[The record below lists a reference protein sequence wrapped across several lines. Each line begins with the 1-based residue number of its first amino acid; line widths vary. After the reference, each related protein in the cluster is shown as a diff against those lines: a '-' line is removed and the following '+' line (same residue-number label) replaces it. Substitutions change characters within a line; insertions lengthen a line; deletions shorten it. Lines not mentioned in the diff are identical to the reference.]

1 MSKKKYD
8 YDYDDD
14 YRGLGDFS
22 DYDYYYG
29 NPDRGNPD
37 RDNARRGFSRRG
49 KKSDLDYDDNINGS
63 DREEAEVSSGV
74 MYMLMA
80 VCFGVLIIS
89 VLFGRMYVSNFVS
102 PNNNTDFL
110 FSSEVNAE
118 SEESEQVETVEQKI
132 ERELSSMTLE
142 EKVGQLFM
150 VRNNGS
156 KGFKDT
162 VSKTHAGAAILF
174 AADFKGKT
182 PAQVQKM
189 IKGLQDASD
198 GRMIIAVDEEG
209 GDVIRVSGNTKLRK
223 TKFLSPQKLYSQ
235 GGLELIKTDTEEKC
249 ELLDSLGINMNMAPV
264 ADVCTSKK
272 GFMYN
277 RSFGKDAKETSEY
290 VSTVISTMKKT
301 PVASCV
307 KHFPGYGNSKKD
319 THKGLDINKKTLE
332 QLEES
337 DLVPFETAIDDGV
350 DSILLTHTVVNAF
363 DPIHPASLS
372 SDVVKYIR
380 NEMGFDGLLI
390 TDGLEMG
397 AVIKYSG
404 DSGKSCVMAVKAG
417 VDILCAPKNPEKD
430 YKAVLDAVNAGD
442 ISEERI
448 DESVRRILRFKQR
461 FPEKVESEETSSTES
476 DGVSTDESNADVT
489 TVTSKKSTSAS
500 ADNKTTATTPKS
512 TTKSTAKTTAKT
524 TTQSTAKTTSNKTTQ
539 STTQPEEYGPVG

>member
-209 GDVIRVSGNTKLRK
+209 GDVIRVSSNTKLRK

-264 ADVCTSKK
+264 ADVCTKSSA
-272 GFMYN
+272 FMYK
-277 RSFGKDAKETSEY
+277 RSFGKGAEETAEY
-290 VSTVISTMKKT
+290 VSKVVGTMKAT

-307 KHFPGYGNSKKD
+307 KHFPGYGNSQSD
-319 THKGLDINKKTLE
+319 THKGLDVNEKSLDELK
-332 QLEES
+332 S
-337 DLVPFETAIDDGV
+337 CDLVPFEAAIREGAHG
-350 DSILLTHTVVNAF
+350 IMLTHTIIQSI
-363 DPIHPASLS
+363 DPDRPASLS
-372 SDVVKYIR
+372 PDVVRLIR
-380 NEMGFDGLLI
+380 DDMGFEGLLI
-390 TDGLEMG
+390 SDGLDMG
-397 AVIKYSG
+397 AINEYSGG
-404 DSGKSCVMAVKAG
+404 DSGKVCIMAIKAG
-417 VDILCAPKNPEKD
+417 VDILCAPNHPVSD
-430 YKAVLDAVNAGD
+430 FNAVVEAVRSD
-442 ISEERI
+442 EISQSRI
-448 DESVRRILRFKQR
+448 DESVRRILRVKLGNQ
-461 FPEKVESEETSSTES
+461 
-476 DGVSTDESNADVT
+476 
-489 TVTSKKSTSAS
+489 
-500 ADNKTTATTPKS
+500 
-512 TTKSTAKTTAKT
+512 
-524 TTQSTAKTTSNKTTQ
+524 
-539 STTQPEEYGPVG
+539 

>member
-264 ADVCTSKK
+264 ADVCTKSSA
-272 GFMYN
+272 FMYK
-277 RSFGKDAKETSEY
+277 RSFGKGAEETAEY
-290 VSTVISTMKKT
+290 VSKVVGTMKAT

-307 KHFPGYGNSKKD
+307 KHFPGYGGSAD
-319 THKGLDINKKTLE
+319 THRGTARDERPMSAFTEGAFLPFAESREVDFEIAQNPK
-332 QLEES
+332 QL
-337 DLVPFETAIDDGV
+337 GV
-350 DSILLTHTVVNAF
+350 FAF
-363 DPIHPASLS
+363 DAKPSR
-372 SDVVKYIR
+372 VVAQI
-380 NEMGFDGLLI
+380 
-390 TDGLEMG
+390 
-397 AVIKYSG
+397 G
-404 DSGKSCVMAVKAG
+404 DHLRKLPLVKE
-417 VDILCAPKNPEKD
+417 N
-430 YKAVLDAVNAGD
+430 
-442 ISEERI
+442 RI
-448 DESVRRILRFKQR
+448 DEAIGPARYTGGSSRRDRTLQPDRPCGGNAAVLRDLAPR
-461 FPEKVESEETSSTES
+461 
-476 DGVSTDESNADVT
+476 DGNAGLEAANDI
-489 TVTSKKSTSAS
+489 A
-500 ADNKTTATTPKS
+500 
-512 TTKSTAKTTAKT
+512 
-524 TTQSTAKTTSNKTTQ
+524 
-539 STTQPEEYGPVG
+539 